1 MPFGLSHFMFEVLLG
16 WDISREVH
24 MDKFS
29 TSWCLRVWSL
39 FHSKEL
45 IWLQTTNYWA
55 TQGSGRLLQQNK
67 LHYLLFSL
75 ARFSEHDWWCLEF
88 MLGIWQ
94 IFHNLPNSVTAIVGQ
109 RCPKR
114 PNFLLQKAYTSFL
127 RERFQA
133 KMACIPDAQAR
144 FGLLI
149 HFGAK
154 RFM

>member
-29 TSWCLRVWSL
+29 TSFVACVFEASSIPKNWFDCRPQTIELR
-39 FHSKEL
+39 KEVADCFNRSTY
-45 IWLQTTNYWA
+45 IT
-55 TQGSGRLLQQNK
+55 LLT
-67 LHYLLFSL
+67 L

-144 FGLLI
+144 FGLI
-149 HFGAK
+149 HFGVK
-154 RFM
+154 RFI